1 VPQAPAPDS
10 PRISAA
16 AFGLLLLV
24 TFWLPLPFGSVT
36 GLGRL
41 ILESSAFTLLAL
53 ALASSASAHALRPA
67 AAPLLAMLALLIL
80 GVFQVVPLPSALLR
94 RVSPESTRILSQASH
109 VLGQEGKES
118 SLPQTVSIARG
129 DTHGALLEIAA
140 FGALFVSSVL
150 LNGTRRRRK
159 VWVWTLVAA
168 ALFEVVYGVIGWIE
182 GSDTILG
189 TRISTGAVPRVRGT
203 FVNPDHFAG
212 YLEIALCAAF
222 GLLYAEILTGAGRH
236 RADARDLGARVEA
249 RLLPLALSVLLW
261 ITVFGGILL
270 SQSRGGVLAAIAATL
285 LLAVLAWLRRRRR
298 GSRRTLVSLLGGAFA
313 LALLFSAGPVL
324 DRFLGSDPR
333 EMSNDTRAQLR
344 ALSARVESRFPV
356 FGTGLGTFRDAFVLV
371 QPRNLVGVIDH
382 AHNDFVELKVTG
394 GWIGFL
400 AGLAGLLAAFQ
411 GLAAARRR
419 QPHRIESAFALAGI
433 GALAAL
439 SIHALFDFNFVIP
452 ANPATLALMLG
463 WAYAAAADTSPAMP
477 L

>member
-1 VPQAPAPDS
+1 MTAP
-10 PRISAA
+10 
-16 AFGLLLLV
+16 
-24 TFWLPLPFGSVT
+24 
-36 GLGRL
+36 GRL

-53 ALASSASAHALRPA
+53 ALASSESTRALRPA
-67 AAPLLAMLALLIL
+67 AAALLAMIGLLIL

-94 RVSPESTRILSQASH
+94 WVSPESAGILSQASRS
-109 VLGQEGKES
+109 LALQGADS

-129 DTHGALLEIAA
+129 DTRGALLEIAA

-150 LNGTRRRRK
+150 LNGTRRRRSL
-159 VWVWTLVAA
+159 WAATLVAA
-168 ALFEVVYGVIGWIE
+168 SLFEVVYGVIGWIQE
-182 GSDTILG
+182 SGTILG

-222 GLLYAEILTGAGRH
+222 GLLYAEILTGEGRNH
-236 RADARDLGARVEA
+236 SDARDLGARVEA

-261 ITVFGGILL
+261 ITLFGGILL

-285 LLAVLAWLRRRRR
+285 LLGVLAWRRRRRR
-298 GSRRTLVSLLGGAFA
+298 GSRHTLAALLGAAFA

-324 DRFLGSDPR
+324 ERFLGSDPR
-333 EMSNDTRAQLR
+333 EVSSDTRAQLR

-356 FGTGLGTFRDAFVLV
+356 FGSGLGTFRDAFLLV
-371 QPRNLVGVIDH
+371 QPRNLVGVVDH

-400 AGLAGLLAAFQ
+400 AGLAGLFAAFR
-411 GLAAARRR
+411 GLAVAWRR
-419 QPHRIESAFALAGI
+419 QPHRIESAFALSGI

-439 SIHALFDFNFVIP
+439 SVHALFDFNFAIP
-452 ANPATLALMLG
+452 SIPATLALMLG
-463 WAYAAAADTSPAMP
+463 WAFAAAADRSPLSP
-477 L
+477 HS